1 MEIYK
6 FFRDVRIGD
15 TFIYEGQ
22 GYIKTNKDF
31 AKSTNYNFTR
41 LYYQF
46 KKNQLVMKVPTN
58 EIEYDVE
65 L

>member
-6 FFRDVRIGD
+6 FFRDVEIGEH
-15 TFIYEGQ
+15 FIYEGQ
-22 GYIKTNKDF
+22 GYVKTNKDF

-46 KKNQLVMKVPTN
+46 KKNQLVMRLPLN
-58 EIEYDVE
+58 IPEFDVE